1 MRRLRRALT
10 GATNM
15 DPSLASPP
23 LAATTRVKMCL
34 VVDDSRVVRKVARRI
49 LEALEFETAEACDGM
64 EALAFCRTAMPDAI
78 LVDWY
83 MPNMDGLEFLANLRR
98 EPGGDRPVVVFCAA
112 ENEPDRIAEALAH
125 GADEYIMKPFDGD
138 IVAYKFGQA
147 GLL

>member
-1 MRRLRRALT
+1 M
-10 GATNM
+10 
-15 DPSLASPP
+15 
-23 LAATTRVKMCL
+23 KMCL

-49 LEALEFETAEACDGM
+49 LEALDFETAEASDGM

-78 LVDWY
+78 LLDWL
-83 MPNMDGLEFLANLRR
+83 MPNMDGLDFVTSLRQ
-98 EPGGDRPVVVFCAA
+98 EPGGDQPVVVFCAA
-112 ENEPDRIAEALAH
+112 ENEPERIAEALAH